1 MGPCHGDVQLG
12 HKMSESPQI
21 KHPRDPWIS
30 IGHWAVH
37 SPTSG
42 LNAWVTNLISV
53 ILFSLASLPTERRAS
68 FVKLLHVGGTSSSEK
83 TAHISVGNCSP
94 KKQNTHTHTHPSK
107 PPEKHAAK
115 ASSHC
120 RSVLFQTSAC
130 LIQFCHRG
138 DFPKS
143 CVISTAFFTYSL
155 RYS

>member
-21 KHPRDPWIS
+21 KHPQDPWIS

-42 LNAWVTNLISV
+42 LNPWVTNLISV
-53 ILFSLASLPTERRAS
+53 ILFSLASLLMERRAS

-94 KKQNTHTHTHPSK
+94 KKQNTHTHTSLQAPRKTRSKSFITLQERPLPNLGVFDPVLPS
-107 PPEKHAAK
+107 
-115 ASSHC
+115 
-120 RSVLFQTSAC
+120 
-130 LIQFCHRG
+130 RG
-138 DFPKS
+138 FSKEL
-143 CVISTAFFTYSL
+143 CN
-155 RYS
+155 